1 MDRPATLR
9 HSIKETVFPPARSKL
24 GTGVRKFPW
33 LRSVELRLISGA
45 ETTTTLVGKMN
56 PKLYTKQPWRTLYL
70 AYKVSTILLVRVPA
84 WSITYLFT
92 RPRPTWSWRH
102 AMVVALIRHLT
113 SLSVVVGK
121 LGRWPNHR
129 AIEPDAEGIWIGGA
143 PHLIT
148 AELKI
153 WSAVADVTSIRIPGY
168 WYAKRGLSPRPTAP
182 VRPDRRVFLFLHG
195 GGFTQLS
202 AHPMAATSILPRS
215 FVELVDDAP
224 YALAV
229 EYRLSSSYPFAE
241 EHPFPT
247 ALLDALAGYDYLV
260 SVMGYRPSN
269 IIVAGDS
276 AGGNIALALTR
287 YLVENEGT
295 TKVPLP
301 SPPGHLLL
309 SSPSVDL
316 SISHLTPGSSALT
329 HNMDILGDSYG
340 DVRHLPYRTYAYVG
354 PFGFG
359 MASCNR
365 YISPACLSLLMRA
378 RFKNFPPTFVI
389 AGGAERFLDSIRTL
403 RDRMVKDM
411 GEAHV
416 TYYEA
421 EDAIHDYLVF
431 PWHPCRAAT
440 LTAVRAWLT

>member
-1 MDRPATLR
+1 MTL
-9 HSIKETVFPPARSKL
+9 KL
-24 GTGVRKFPW
+24 F
-33 LRSVELRLISGA
+33 
-45 ETTTTLVGKMN
+45 
-56 PKLYTKQPWRTLYL
+56 TKQPWKTLYL
-70 AYKVSTILLVRVPA
+70 AFKLSTILLLVPA

-102 AMVVALIRHLT
+102 AMVVALLRHLT

-121 LGRWPNHR
+121 LDHLPDYRTVD
-129 AIEPDAEGIWIGGA
+129 PDAEGVWIGGV

-153 WSAVADVTSIRIPGY
+153 WSAVAGVTSINIPGY
-168 WYAKRGLSPRPTAP
+168 WYARKGLDPRPTAP
-182 VRPDRRVFLFLHG
+182 VNPNQRVFLFLHG

-202 AHPMAATSILPRS
+202 AHPKAMTSNLPRS
-215 FVELVDDAP
+215 LVELVNDAP

-260 SVMGYRPSN
+260 GVMGYRPSN
-269 IIVAGDS
+269 IIVVGDS

-301 SPPGHLLL
+301 GPPGLLLL

-316 SISHLTPGSSALT
+316 SNSHLTPGSSALT
-329 HNMDILGDSYG
+329 HDMDILGGFYG
-340 DVRHLPYRTYAYVG
+340 DPKRVPYRTYAYIG

-365 YISPACLSLLMRA
+365 YISPASLSSLMQV
-378 RFKNFPPTFVI
+378 RFKNFPRTFI
-389 AGGAERFLDSIRTL
+389 AAGGAERFLDLIRTL

-416 TYYEA
+416 TYHEA
-421 EDAIHDYLVF
+421 DDAIHDYLVF
-431 PWHPCRAAT
+431 PWHPSRAAT
-440 LTAVRAWLT
+440 LTAVQKWLA